1 MYDKNGKV
9 ITILALS
16 VYLKSVIAEEK
27 VMNIICRVN
36 RLWTVALPTMLLA
49 ATFQYAHQLNVII
62 NSIGDMG
69 FKKTISI
76 IFISFIAIW
85 SLLYLGSVFFFRVL
99 KWIWCGR
106 TITEVEKPSIQNDQ
120 ELEQRTKNSI
130 ENHDVKEQGSLFRL
144 DLKDEPIASI
154 DEKEHQERKLSQQV
168 ESAKTK
174 QNP

>member
-1 MYDKNGKV
+1 LYDENGEV

-85 SLLYLGSVFFFRVL
+85 SLLYLGSVFFVRVL

-106 TITEVEKPSIQNDQ
+106 TITETEKSSIQNDQ
-120 ELEQRTKNSI
+120 KLEERTKNSI
-130 ENHDVKEQGSLFRL
+130 EYHDEKEQARLFQL
-144 DLKDEPIASI
+144 DLQDEPIASI
-154 DEKEHQERKLSQQV
+154 SEKKHQESK
-168 ESAKTK
+168 
-174 QNP
+174 

>member
-1 MYDKNGKV
+1 LYDKNGKV

-36 RLWTVALPTMLLA
+36 RLWIVALPTMLLA

-85 SLLYLGSVFFFRVL
+85 SLLYLGSVFFVRVL

-106 TITEVEKPSIQNDQ
+106 TITETEKSGIQNDQ
-120 ELEQRTKNSI
+120 ELEEHTKNSI
-130 ENHDVKEQGSLFRL
+130 EYHDEKEQARLFQL
-144 DLKDEPIASI
+144 DLQDEPIDSTN
-154 DEKEHQERKLSQQV
+154 KKGRQESKLSQQV
-168 ESAKTK
+168 E
-174 QNP
+174 

>member
-1 MYDKNGKV
+1 
-9 ITILALS
+9 
-16 VYLKSVIAEEK
+16 
-27 VMNIICRVN
+27 MNIIYKVH
-36 RLWTVALPTMLLA
+36 RLWTVVLPTLLLA

-76 IFISFIAIW
+76 MFISFIAIW

-106 TITEVEKPSIQNDQ
+106 TITEIEKPRMQNNQ

-130 ENHDVKEQGSLFRL
+130 EYHDAKEQASLFRL
-144 DLKDEPIASI
+144 DLQDEPITTIS
-154 DEKEHQERKLSQQV
+154 EKEHQKS
-168 ESAKTK
+168 K
-174 QNP
+174 

>member
-1 MYDKNGKV
+1 MYDENGEV

-16 VYLKSVIAEEK
+16 VYLKSVNAEEK

-36 RLWTVALPTMLLA
+36 RLWIVALPTMLLA

-85 SLLYLGSVFFFRVL
+85 SLLYLGSIFFVRVL

-106 TITEVEKPSIQNDQ
+106 TITETEKSSIQNDQ
-120 ELEQRTKNSI
+120 ELEERTKNSI
-130 ENHDVKEQGSLFRL
+130 EYHDEKEQARLFQL
-144 DLKDEPIASI
+144 DLQDEPIASI
-154 DEKEHQERKLSQQV
+154 SEKEHQESK
-168 ESAKTK
+168 
-174 QNP
+174 

>member
-85 SLLYLGSVFFFRVL
+85 SLLYLGSVFFVRVL

-106 TITEVEKPSIQNDQ
+106 TITETEKSSIQNDQ
-120 ELEQRTKNSI
+120 ELEERTKNSI
-130 ENHDVKEQGSLFRL
+130 EYHDEKEQARLFQL
-144 DLKDEPIASI
+144 DLQDEPIANIS
-154 DEKEHQERKLSQQV
+154 EKEHQESK
-168 ESAKTK
+168 
-174 QNP
+174 

>member
-1 MYDKNGKV
+1 MYDENGKV
-9 ITILALS
+9 IPILTLS
-16 VYLKSVIAEEK
+16 VYLKSVIAEGK

-36 RLWTVALPTMLLA
+36 RLWTVILPTMLLV

-76 IFISFIAIW
+76 IFIFFIAIW

-99 KWIWCGR
+99 KWIWYGR

-130 ENHDVKEQGSLFRL
+130 EYHDVKEQENLFRL
-144 DLKDEPIASI
+144 DLQGEPIASTS
-154 DEKEHQERKLSQQV
+154 EKEQR
-168 ESAKTK
+168 ESK
-174 QNP
+174 

>member
-1 MYDKNGKV
+1 LYDENGKV
-9 ITILALS
+9 ITILVLS
-16 VYLKSVIAEEK
+16 DYLKSVIAEGK

-36 RLWTVALPTMLLA
+36 RLWTVILPTMLLA

-85 SLLYLGSVFFFRVL
+85 SLLYLGSVFFVRVL

-106 TITEVEKPSIQNDQ
+106 TITETEKSSIQNDQ

-130 ENHDVKEQGSLFRL
+130 EYHDVKEQENLFRL
-144 DLKDEPIASI
+144 DLQDEPIDATH
-154 DEKEHQERKLSQQV
+154 EEGRQENRVSK
-168 ESAKTK
+168 
-174 QNP
+174 

>member
-9 ITILALS
+9 ITVLALS

-76 IFISFIAIW
+76 MFISFIAIW
-85 SLLYLGSVFFFRVL
+85 SLLYLGSVLFFRVL

-106 TITEVEKPSIQNDQ
+106 TITEIEKPRIQN
-120 ELEQRTKNSI
+120 EE
-130 ENHDVKEQGSLFRL
+130 V
-144 DLKDEPIASI
+144 
-154 DEKEHQERKLSQQV
+154 
-168 ESAKTK
+168 
-174 QNP
+174 

>member
-49 ATFQYAHQLNVII
+49 ATFQYAHQLNLII

-85 SLLYLGSVFFFRVL
+85 SLLYLGSIFFVRVL

-106 TITEVEKPSIQNDQ
+106 TITETEKSSIQNDQ
-120 ELEQRTKNSI
+120 KLEERTKNSI
-130 ENHDVKEQGSLFRL
+130 EYHDGKEQARLFQL
-144 DLKDEPIASI
+144 DLQDEPIANIS
-154 DEKEHQERKLSQQV
+154 EKEHQESK
-168 ESAKTK
+168 
-174 QNP
+174 

>member
-1 MYDKNGKV
+1 LYDKNGKV

-85 SLLYLGSVFFFRVL
+85 SLLYLGSVFFVRVL

-106 TITEVEKPSIQNDQ
+106 TITETEKSSIQNDQ
-120 ELEQRTKNSI
+120 ELEERTKNSI
-130 ENHDVKEQGSLFRL
+130 EYHDEKEQVGLLQL
-144 DLKDEPIASI
+144 DLQDEPIASI
-154 DEKEHQERKLSQQV
+154 SEKEHSENK
-168 ESAKTK
+168 
-174 QNP
+174 

>member
-1 MYDKNGKV
+1 MYDENGKV
-9 ITILALS
+9 ITILVLS
-16 VYLKSVIAEEK
+16 DYLKSVIAEGK

-36 RLWTVALPTMLLA
+36 RLWTVILPTMLLA
-49 ATFQYAHQLNVII
+49 ATFQYAHQLNAII

-85 SLLYLGSVFFFRVL
+85 SLLYLGSVFFVRVL

-106 TITEVEKPSIQNDQ
+106 TITETEKLSIQNDQ
-120 ELEQRTKNSI
+120 ELEERTKNSI
-130 ENHDVKEQGSLFRL
+130 EYHDEKEQARLFQL
-144 DLKDEPIASI
+144 DLQDEPIASI

-168 ESAKTK
+168 DQPK
-174 QNP
+174 QN

>member
-1 MYDKNGKV
+1 LYDKNGKV

-16 VYLKSVIAEEK
+16 VYLKSIFTEEK
-27 VMNIICRVN
+27 VMGIICKVS
-36 RLWTVALPTMLLA
+36 RLWAVILPTVLLA
-49 ATFQYAHQLNVII
+49 ATFQYAHQLNMII
-62 NSIGDMG
+62 NSLGDMG

-106 TITEVEKPSIQNDQ
+106 TITEIEKPRIQNDQ

-130 ENHDVKEQGSLFRL
+130 EYHDVKEQENLFRL
-144 DLKDEPIASI
+144 DLQDEPIASI
-154 DEKEHQERKLSQQV
+154 SEKEHQESK
-168 ESAKTK
+168 
-174 QNP
+174 

>member
-1 MYDKNGKV
+1 LYDKNGKV

-16 VYLKSVIAEEK
+16 VYLKSIITEEK
-27 VMNIICRVN
+27 VMGIICKVS
-36 RLWTVALPTMLLA
+36 RLWAVILPTVLLA

-106 TITEVEKPSIQNDQ
+106 TITEIEKPRIQNDQ

-130 ENHDVKEQGSLFRL
+130 EYHDVKEQESLFQL
-144 DLKDEPIASI
+144 DLQDEPIDATHN
-154 DEKEHQERKLSQQV
+154 EEGRQGNKVSQ
-168 ESAKTK
+168 
-174 QNP
+174 

>member
-1 MYDKNGKV
+1 
-9 ITILALS
+9 
-16 VYLKSVIAEEK
+16 
-27 VMNIICRVN
+27 MNIICRVS

-85 SLLYLGSVFFFRVL
+85 SLLYLGSVFFVRVL

-106 TITEVEKPSIQNDQ
+106 TITETEKSSIQNDQ

-130 ENHDVKEQGSLFRL
+130 EYH
-144 DLKDEPIASI
+144 
-154 DEKEHQERKLSQQV
+154 DEKEQARYSSLIYKMNQQTLPIKKDVKKANYLNKLN
-168 ESAKTK
+168 KPK
-174 QNP
+174 QRP

>member
-27 VMNIICRVN
+27 VMNTICRVN

-62 NSIGDMG
+62 NSIEDMG

-85 SLLYLGSVFFFRVL
+85 SLLYLGSVFFVRVL

-106 TITEVEKPSIQNDQ
+106 TITETEKSSIQNDQ
-120 ELEQRTKNSI
+120 ELEERTKNSI
-130 ENHDVKEQGSLFRL
+130 EYHDEKEQARLFQL
-144 DLKDEPIASI
+144 DLQDEPIATIS
-154 DEKEHQERKLSQQV
+154 EKEHQESK
-168 ESAKTK
+168 
-174 QNP
+174 

>member
-16 VYLKSVIAEEK
+16 VYLKSVIAEER

-36 RLWTVALPTMLLA
+36 RLLTVALPTMLLA

-85 SLLYLGSVFFFRVL
+85 SLLYLGSVFFVRVL

-106 TITEVEKPSIQNDQ
+106 TITETEKSSIQNDQ
-120 ELEQRTKNSI
+120 ELEERTKNSI
-130 ENHDVKEQGSLFRL
+130 EYHDEKEQARLFQL
-144 DLKDEPIASI
+144 DLQDEPIANIS
-154 DEKEHQERKLSQQV
+154 EKEHQESK
-168 ESAKTK
+168 
-174 QNP
+174 

>member
-1 MYDKNGKV
+1 M
-9 ITILALS
+9 S
-16 VYLKSVIAEEK
+16 VYLKSVIAKEK

-85 SLLYLGSVFFFRVL
+85 SLLYLGSVFFVRVL

-106 TITEVEKPSIQNDQ
+106 TITETEKSSIQKDQ
-120 ELEQRTKNSI
+120 DREELTQNSI
-130 ENHDVKEQGSLFRL
+130 EYHDEKEQARLFQL
-144 DLKDEPIASI
+144 DLQDEPIASI
-154 DEKEHQERKLSQQV
+154 SEKEHQESK
-168 ESAKTK
+168 
-174 QNP
+174 